1 MTFVYQKVFGPCDLF
16 ILQITRGLNFGEYR
30 CRTEKDIAMICALE
44 YYVEQGANMDSNV
57 LRKLIPDFV
66 PKNLLTAGG
75 KSLKA
80 WEQLIVATFA
90 SNKYVKSGTPKQA
103 MEDICLFAQLSWSMY
118 FSRYFEAVRMA
129 GPQLLTD
136 NVVIAINSNGVY
148 YVDETE
154 QVLAE
159 LAYAELSQVT
169 CVTVES
175 PNISEL
181 HIETVQKQDFTFKC
195 YEAAD
200 IVELINFMLKNL
212 KERSKYGI
220 VMEDYKP
227 ALEEREGR
235 LFLLKGDLVRFDAD
249 ITGAQIMEGKKRW
262 FSGIC
267 NDELG
272 EFPVEVVTVLATTT
286 NIKIGN
292 YVEKLHYSFVHFV
305 LCY

>member
-1 MTFVYQKVFGPCDLF
+1 M
-16 ILQITRGLNFGEYR
+16 
-30 CRTEKDIAMICALE
+30 
-44 YYVEQGANMDSNV
+44 
-57 LRKLIPDFV
+57 
-66 PKNLLTAGG
+66 
-75 KSLKA
+75 
-80 WEQLIVATFA
+80 ATFA

-272 EFPVEVVTVLATTT
+272 EFPVEVVTVLATLAKPSEELLRLYKESAENVHKRYLKSVKYTT
-286 NIKIGN
+286 IQRQRMHTLRKFAEDHFRDEQMLVKFTLNIN
-292 YVEKLHYSFVHFV
+292 L
-305 LCY
+305 LL